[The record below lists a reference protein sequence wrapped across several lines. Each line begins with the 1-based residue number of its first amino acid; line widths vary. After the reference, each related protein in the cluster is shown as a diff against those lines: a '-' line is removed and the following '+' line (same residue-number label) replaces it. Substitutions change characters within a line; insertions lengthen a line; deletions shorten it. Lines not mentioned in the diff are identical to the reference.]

1 MGIFENIFKVYR
13 FLFARKV
20 FYKANK
26 FLYRL
31 SLSGMG
37 VLNFENDAVS
47 GERFFL
53 NRLFLKGKPLVI
65 FDVGA
70 NEGNYAK
77 IIRDYSKESKI
88 YCFEPHPKTFEKL
101 KKNTSGLNVTLV
113 NKGCGSKKEHCE
125 FFDYSNSDGT
135 SHATLYK
142 GVIEEL
148 HRGKS
153 SKVNVD
159 IIPLD
164 YYIESEKIN
173 RINLLKIDVEGAEL
187 SAIMGAKKTI
197 QKNKVD
203 LIQFE
208 FNSMNIKSKAFFLDF
223 VNILPNYEFYRL
235 LPDGLA
241 PMGKYD
247 SAIFEI
253 FAFQN
258 VVAIRKDIKKEY
270 GELI

>member
-1 MGIFENIFKVYR
+1 VSVFEKIFKVYR
-13 FLFARKV
+13 FIFARKM
-20 FYKANK
+20 FYRANR
-26 FLYRL
+26 FLFRL

-37 VLNFENDAVS
+37 VLNYENDLVS
-47 GERFFL
+47 GERTFL
-53 NRLFLKGKPLVI
+53 NNLFLTKKDLVI

-70 NEGNYAK
+70 NVGNYVK
-77 IIRDYSKESKI
+77 IIRDHSKESKI
-88 YCFEPHPKTFEKL
+88 YCFEPHPKNFEKL
-101 KKNTSGLNVTLV
+101 KLNTAGLNVVAV
-113 NKGCGSKKEHCE
+113 NKGCGSKKESCE
-125 FFDYSNSDGT
+125 FFDYSNVGGS

-148 HRGKS
+148 HKGKS
-153 SKVNVD
+153 SKILVD

-164 YYIESEKIN
+164 EYIDSQKIHK
-173 RINLLKIDVEGAEL
+173 INLLKIDVEGAEL
-187 SAIMGAKKTI
+187 SVVIGAKKAI

-223 VNILPNYEFYRL
+223 INILPNYAFYRM

-241 PMGKYD
+241 SMGEYD
-247 SAIFEI
+247 SVTFEI

-258 VVAIRKDIKKEY
+258 VVAIRKDLLKEY
-270 GELI
+270 GELF